1 MFTSAIR
8 PRCHGRHHYG
18 FTLVEMTI
26 VVVLM
31 GILMTLGI
39 AAFDAQLSSAALTS
53 TKKKQDII
61 KDALIGYLRDNKR
74 LPCPETT
81 AIGGVAPT
89 GQETRQTA
97 GNPATLCTSYWGTVP
112 YTTLGLTRD
121 TAIDGFGNFYTYFV
135 SGAQSTAEPDWT
147 LTQNTAAVPGFSVGN
162 PGRFGITDNGV
173 ATTLSAN
180 LAVAVIV
187 SHGKNGLGAYTV
199 KGTRNDQPAGGT
211 EERINAP
218 DAAALPGPWA
228 PPSTVAT
235 VAPTLPDPGTA
246 VIVSRDRTDTFD
258 DIVLAIRPNDLLQPL
273 IKDGALKSA
282 EAQVQEGLIAVRDIA
297 IAQLLGNACNLA
309 AMPAATRPIDPWGQA
324 IEYNIVLSGP
334 LTVSTPAGTTAFR
347 VWSYGPNRTNNLGG
361 VDDRLLPTGLDVTF
375 GHIRARI
382 PSTACP

>member
-1 MFTSAIR
+1 MPIFAIR
-8 PRCHGRHHYG
+8 IRSHGRRDQG

-26 VVVLM
+26 VIVLM

-39 AAFDAQLSSAALTS
+39 AAFDAQLNGAALTS
-53 TKKKQDII
+53 TKKKQEII

-74 LPCPETT
+74 LPCPETS
-81 AIGGVAPT
+81 AIGAVAPT

-97 GNPATLCTSYWGTVP
+97 GNPATLCVAYWGTVP

-121 TAIDGFGNFYTYFV
+121 TAIDGFGNFFTYFV

-187 SHGKNGLGAYTV
+187 SHGKNGLGAYTT
-199 KGTRNDQPAGGT
+199 KGTRNDQPAAGT
-211 EERINAP
+211 EERTNAP
-218 DAAALPGPWA
+218 DAAAIPGVWN
-228 PPSTVAT
+228 PPSTVPT
-235 VAPTLPDPGTA
+235 VAPTLPDPGIA

-258 DIVLAIRPNDLLQPL
+258 DIVLAIRPNDFLQPL

-282 EAQVQEGLIAVRDIA
+282 EAQVQEGLIAVRDLA
-297 IAQLLGNACNLA
+297 IAQLLGNSCTTA
-309 AMPAATRPIDPWGQA
+309 AMPAATRPIDPWGQT
-324 IEYNIVLSGP
+324 IDYSIVSAVP
-334 LTVSTPAGTTAFR
+334 LAASTAAGVTAFR
-347 VWSYGPNRTNNLGG
+347 VWSYGPNRVSNAGG
-361 VDDRLLPTGLDVTF
+361 GDDRVSPTGLDVTF
-375 GHIRARI
+375 GQIRARI

>member
-1 MFTSAIR
+1 
-8 PRCHGRHHYG
+8 
-18 FTLVEMTI
+18 
-26 VVVLM
+26 
-31 GILMTLGI
+31 MTLGI

-53 TKKKQDII
+53 TKKKQEII

-135 SGAQSTAEPDWT
+135 SSAQSTAEPDWT

-180 LAVAVIV
+180 LAVAAIV
-187 SHGKNGLGAYTV
+187 SHGKNGLGAYTT
-199 KGTRNDQPAGGT
+199 KGTRNDQPTAGA
-211 EERINAP
+211 EERTNAP
-218 DAAALPGPWA
+218 DAAVVPGPWN
-228 PPSTVAT
+228 PPSTIAT
-235 VAPTLPDPGTA
+235 ASPDPGIA

-273 IKDGALKSA
+273 IKDGAIKSA
-282 EAQVQEGLIAVRDIA
+282 EAKVQEGLITVRDLGIEYFFNTSPTPCTPKA
-297 IAQLLGNACNLA
+297 IPLA
-309 AMPAATRPIDPWGQA
+309 MLPIDAWGSAINYTYSLSPLTQANAATLA
-324 IEYNIVLSGP
+324 S
-334 LTVSTPAGTTAFR
+334 TTAFSIR
-347 VWSYGPNRTNNLGG
+347 SFGPDRANGG
-361 VDDRLLPTGLDVTF
+361 TDDRVLTVTY
-375 GHIRARI
+375 GQILARI
-382 PSTACP
+382 PSTACPAS

>member
-1 MFTSAIR
+1 
-8 PRCHGRHHYG
+8 
-18 FTLVEMTI
+18 
-26 VVVLM
+26 
-31 GILMTLGI
+31 MTLGI

-89 GQETRQTA
+89 GQETRATA

-121 TAIDGFGNFYTYFV
+121 TAIDGFGNFFTYFV
-135 SGAQSTAEPDWT
+135 SSAQSTAEPDWT
-147 LTQNTAAVPGFSVGN
+147 LTQNTTAVPGFSVGN
-162 PGRFGITDNGV
+162 PGRFAITDNGV

-187 SHGKNGLGAYTV
+187 SHGKNGLGAYTA
-199 KGTRNDQPAGGT
+199 KGTRNDQPAAGT
-211 EERINAP
+211 EERTNAP
-218 DAAALPGPWA
+218 DAAAPPAVAWN
-228 PPSTVAT
+228 PPSTIAT
-235 VAPTLPDPGTA
+235 ASPDPGIA

-258 DIVLAIRPNDLLQPL
+258 DTVLAIRPNDLLQPL

-282 EAQVQEGLIAVRDIA
+282 EAQVQEGLIAVRDLA

-309 AMPAATRPIDPWGQA
+309 AMPVATRPIDPWGQA
-324 IEYNIVLSGP
+324 IEYNVVLAGP
-334 LTVSTPAGTTAFR
+334 LTVSTLAGTTAFQ

-361 VDDRLLPTGLDVTF
+361 GDDRLLPTGLNVTF
-375 GHIRARI
+375 GQIRARI